1 MAAPEVSPPATQSNS
16 PQSAGTRTPLSI
28 SLSNIPPLSQPSP
41 PSNTLIIT
49 NLLNETIFSQSSLRD
64 IQALFIAHTTHGLHA
79 FSPLRSFRR
88 IILSF
93 YTIEDAISLRT
104 QLSSVPILGCT
115 PKIYFGE
122 PTPLEILDEERF
134 LKAPKSQ
141 KMFFI
146 SPPPSPPM
154 GWEMHEEGAPNEMV
168 LAEDLAS
175 ALEGLNSRTKSRAW
189 ANGGLEDDGS
199 EGEDGKKRRSGTG
212 TFVYHPEDH
221 GGKEG
226 LPAVMVEDTTGHED
240 EDEEDR
246 PKILAHTARPPV
258 ELMDNA

>member
-1 MAAPEVSPPATQSNS
+1 MAVAHTSPPASPSDS
-16 PQSAGTRTPLSI
+16 PQSTGTQTPLSL
-28 SLSNIPPLSQPSP
+28 SLSNVPALIQPSP
-41 PSNTLIIT
+41 PSNTLLIT
-49 NLLNETIFSQSSLRD
+49 DLLNETIFSQPSLRD
-64 IQALFIAHTTHGLHA
+64 LYALFTAHTTHGLHA

-93 YTIEDAISLRT
+93 YTIEDAISLRN
-104 QLSSVPILGCT
+104 QLASIPILGCT

-154 GWEMHEEGAPNEMV
+154 GWEMRNEGAPNEMV
-168 LAEDLAS
+168 LADDLAS
-175 ALEGLNSRTKSRAW
+175 ALENLNSETKSRAR

-199 EGEDGKKRRSGTG
+199 EDEEGKKRRSGTG

-221 GGKEG
+221 GGREG
-226 LPAVMVEDTTGHED
+226 LPAVMVEDTTRE
-240 EDEEDR
+240 EDEEER
-246 PKILAHTARPPV
+246 PRILAHTARPPV
-258 ELMDNA
+258 ELMQDS